1 MTGNT
6 SFDSQLLIPFDS
18 KMKVALAGIANVEE
32 RSMTAQ
38 ARYFILQGMRLT
50 AEQDLLDEIEGN
62 AVPAS

>member
-6 SFDSQLLIPFDS
+6 SFDSQLLVPFDS
-18 KMKVALAGIANVEE
+18 KMKVALAHIANVEE

-38 ARYFILQGMRLT
+38 ARYFILQGMRLA
-50 AEQDLLDEIEGN
+50 AEQDILDEIEGN